1 MKFINFVLYIR
12 LYSKILF
19 MDKKRILYVT
29 SELTPYFTENNIS
42 SLSLEAAKRMREA
55 GNDVRV
61 FMPRFGTIN
70 ERRHQLHEVIR
81 LSGMNIVV
89 NDTDQPLIIKVAS
102 VPGAKIQ
109 TYFIDNEEYF
119 KRKAVYGDD
128 ENSLFEDNDERLIFF
143 TRGILETIKKL
154 NWPPDI
160 IHVQGWFGSL
170 LPLYVKTLYEKEP
183 IFSRSKVV
191 YSLFRRS
198 FKGTVKSNL
207 ADKVASDGVKSE
219 AIKLLENPTFENL
232 NKIAVI
238 FSDGVVEAAEDL
250 PKMLKN
256 LPHEVKLNYRPIQ
269 EIKES
274 FLSFYSKK
282 VLEIKESK

>member
-1 MKFINFVLYIR
+1 
-12 LYSKILF
+12 

-89 NDTDQPLIIKVAS
+89 NNTDQPLIIKVAS

-119 KRKAVYGDD
+119 KRKAVYGYD

-143 TRGILETIKKL
+143 ARGILETIKKL

-170 LPLYVKTLYEKEP
+170 LPLYVKTLYKKEP

-232 NKIAVI
+232 NKIAVT
-238 FSDGVVEAAEDL
+238 FSDGIVEAAEDI